1 MRHPTKTL
9 IVFWLALG
17 AALSFTVRSDA
28 PSERWVWPTAGG
40 SFAIDGHGS
49 LVNITPKGS
58 ERNLVAPGQTVPLL
72 QLRSGGKWLQPD
84 RAHWAA
90 EAGQLTLQFSN
101 ATVTVVV
108 KAKPTHLDLELSR
121 IEAEQPIEIA
131 LWGPYPTTIG
141 ETIGEIVGV
150 VRNRDDAVGIQAL
163 NAKTLGGYPNVENEI
178 DGEFGA
184 DDTGYYPELP
194 EELKKGQGFRGDV
207 ARPTAFGS
215 VLQAYCR
222 NRNQEQVIANW
233 GHDRY
238 RVPPFADG
246 GVVGSRIALFVCP
259 EPKAL
264 ETIGAI
270 ELSEGLPHPMLDGE
284 WGKTARSATASY
296 LIVDFGENNIDRAID
311 MTRRAGL
318 RYLYHSSPFESWGHF
333 KLKPSLF
340 PNGWNGFRTCVEKAR
355 KAGIRIGFHTLSN
368 FITPTDDYVTPKPN
382 RGLAVIGTAP
392 LRANVD
398 AATRDLPVSNVQV
411 FTDKATL
418 RTVRIGDELVRF
430 GSVATN
436 ATSALLAC
444 ERGAWGTTAT
454 AHTAGDPVG
463 LLLDHEYNVFL
474 GDAELSLEIARN
486 IANFCNQTGARQLS
500 FDGLEGNWASGYG
513 QYGRTLFTK
522 AWYDSLN
529 EEARG
534 RVINDASNPG
544 HFNWHIFTRMNWGEP
559 WYAGFRESQTLYRFK
574 NQVLFQR
581 NYMPHMLGWFALRP
595 NTSLE
600 DAEWLL
606 ARAAGFDAG
615 FALATSLAS
624 TAQLEADPNS
634 ADTARQFGATSAIL
648 ASISEW
654 ETARMA
660 NAFPAEIKAR
670 LRDNQREFHLQG
682 VGKGAWDLREATV
695 MRFNFPSKESK
706 GGGFEFA
713 NSESDIPWEWTVTS
727 VGKSPVS
734 ALTIEVDGHPLVG
747 LKEVSIPVGGHL
759 KYVGGGE
766 AAITDGTWKELA
778 RVPIIETPTTSN
790 SGLRHFQILGPQPQ
804 DAAFKVELRRLGAK
818 MRVTG
823 RL

>member
-1 MRHPTKTL
+1 MKNPIK
-9 IVFWLALG
+9 IVIALWFILG
-17 AALSFTVRSDA
+17 TAVSSTVRADDASD
-28 PSERWVWPTAGG
+28 RWTWTTATGN
-40 SFAIDGHGS
+40 FAIDGHGS
-49 LVNITPKGS
+49 LVSITPKGS
-58 ERNLVAPGQTVPLL
+58 GRNLVAPGQAAPVL
-72 QLRSGGKWLQPD
+72 QLRSGGKWLQPV
-84 RAHWAA
+84 AAQWAA
-90 EAGQLTLQFSN
+90 RVGQLTLQFGH
-101 ATVTVVV
+101 ATVTVLVT
-108 KAKPTHLDLELSR
+108 ATPTHLDLELVR
-121 IEAEQPIEIA
+121 IEAKQPIEIA
-131 LWGPYPTTIG
+131 LWGPYPISIG

-150 VRNRDDAVGIQAL
+150 VRNREDAVGIQAL
-163 NAKTLGGYPNVENEI
+163 NAKTLGGYPTVENDI

-184 DDTGYYPELP
+184 DDTGFYPGLP
-194 EELKKGQGFRGDV
+194 PELKKGQGFRGDV

-222 NRNQEQVIANW
+222 NRDQERVIANW
-233 GHDRY
+233 GHERY
-238 RVPPFADG
+238 HVKPIADG

-270 ELSEGLPHPMLDGE
+270 EVSEGLPHPMLDGE
-284 WGKTARSATASY
+284 WGKMARIATASY
-296 LIVDFGENNIDRAID
+296 LIVDFGESNIDRAID

-368 FITPTDDYVTPKPN
+368 FITPSDDYVTPKPN
-382 RGLAVIGTAP
+382 RGLAVIGAAS
-392 LRANVD
+392 LGVD
-398 AATRDLPVSNVQV
+398 IDASTPDLPVSNAQV

-418 RTVRIGDELVRF
+418 QTVRIGDELVRF

-436 ATSALLAC
+436 GPPVLLGC
-444 ERGAWGTTAT
+444 ERGAWGTMAT
-454 AHTAGDPVG
+454 AHTAGDSVG

-474 GDAELSLEIARN
+474 GDAELSQEIARK
-486 IANFCNQTGARQLS
+486 IADFCNQTGARQLS

-522 AWYDSLN
+522 AWYDALN

-534 RVINDASNPG
+534 QVINDASNPG
-544 HFNWHIFTRMNWGEP
+544 HFNWHVFTRMNWGEP

-595 NTSLE
+595 DTSLE

-624 TAQLEADPNS
+624 TAQLEADPSS
-634 ADTARQFGATSAIL
+634 ADTARQFGATAAIL
-648 ASISEW
+648 ASIAEW

-660 NAFPAEIKAR
+660 NAFPEEIKAR
-670 LRDNQREFHLQG
+670 LRDNQREFHLQAA
-682 VGKGAWDLREATV
+682 GKGAWVLREAAVT
-695 MRFNFPSKESK
+695 RFRFPSRESEEA
-706 GGGFEFA
+706 GFEFTD
-713 NSESDIPWEWTVTS
+713 SDGAQPLQWTVNS
-727 VGKSPVS
+727 VGKSPVTG
-734 ALTIEVDGHPLVG
+734 LTIEVDGRAITT
-747 LKEVSIPVGGHL
+747 LKDVSIPVGGRL

-766 AAITDGTWKELA
+766 AVIADGTWKELA
-778 RVPIIETPTTSN
+778 RVPITPKPTASTS
-790 SGLRHFQILGPQPQ
+790 GMRHFRIVSPLPQ
-804 DAAFKVELRRLGAK
+804 DATFKVELRRLGVET
-818 MRVTG
+818 RVVG

>member
-1 MRHPTKTL
+1 MRHPTKFF
-9 IVFWLALG
+9 IAIWLVLG
-17 AALSFTVRSDA
+17 TALSSMVRSEDTA
-28 PSERWVWPTAGG
+28 ERWTWPTANG
-40 SFAIDGHGS
+40 SFAIDAHGS
-49 LVNITPKGS
+49 LVSITPKGM
-58 ERNLVAPGQTVPLL
+58 ERNLVAQGQAAPVM
-72 QLRSGGKWLQPD
+72 QLRSGGKWLQPES
-84 RAHWAA
+84 AYWAA
-90 EAGQLTLQFSN
+90 SAGQLTLQFSN
-101 ATVTVVV
+101 ATVTVLVTT
-108 KAKPTHLDLELSR
+108 KPTHLDLELSR
-121 IEAEQPIEIA
+121 IEAKQPVEIA
-131 LWGPYPTTIG
+131 LWGPYPVAIG

-163 NAKTLGGYPNVENEI
+163 NAKTLGGYPTVENDIES
-178 DGEFGA
+178 EFGA
-184 DDTGYYPELP
+184 DDTSYFPELP
-194 EELKKGQGFRGDV
+194 AELKKGQGFRGDV

-222 NRNQEQVIANW
+222 NRDHERVIANW
-233 GHDRY
+233 GHEHY
-238 RVPPFADG
+238 HVQSFADG

-264 ETIGAI
+264 ETLGAI

-296 LIVDFGENNIDRAID
+296 LIVDFGENNIDRAIE

-340 PNGWNGFRTCVEKAR
+340 PNGWNGFRTCVDKAR

-368 FITPTDDYVTPKPN
+368 FITPSDDYVTPKPN
-382 RGLAVIGTAP
+382 RGLAVIGAAS
-392 LRANVD
+392 LGKNVD
-398 AATRDLPVSNVQV
+398 ATTRDLPVSDAQL

-430 GSVATN
+430 SSVATN
-436 ATSALLAC
+436 GAPALLGC

-454 AHTAGDPVG
+454 VHTTGDPVR

-474 GDAELSLEIARN
+474 GDAELSQEIARN

-522 AWYDSLN
+522 AWYDALN

-534 RVINDASNPG
+534 QVINDASNPG
-544 HFNWHIFTRMNWGEP
+544 HFNWHIYTRMNWGEP

-624 TAQLEADPNS
+624 TAQLEADPSS
-634 ADTARQFGATSAIL
+634 ADTARQFGATTAIL
-648 ASISEW
+648 ASIAEW

-660 NAFPAEIKAR
+660 DAFPTEIKAK
-670 LRDNQREFHLQG
+670 LRDNQREFHLQA
-682 VGKGAWDLREATV
+682 VGKGTWDLREATV
-695 MRFNFPSKESK
+695 MRFNFSSKESE
-706 GGGFEFA
+706 GSGFEFA
-713 NSESDIPWEWTVTS
+713 ESDSTQPLQWTVKS
-727 VGKSPVS
+727 VGKAPVTG
-734 ALTIEVDGHPLVG
+734 LTIEMDGHPLVS
-747 LKEVSIPVGGHL
+747 LKDVSIPVGGSL

-766 AAITDGTWKELA
+766 ASITDGTWKELG
-778 RVPIIETPTTSN
+778 RVPITPKPTASTL
-790 SGLRHFQILGPQPQ
+790 GMRHLRIVGPLPQ
-804 DAAFKVELRRLGAK
+804 DATFKVELRRLGPET
-818 MRVTG
+818 RVVG